1 MKKILQAAGLA
12 SVSAAILSTPTLA
25 EGAGKWYTLTAG
37 IHGFYDDNIYTAP
50 KGSGRKFASPGV
62 DVTPGIQLTFPM
74 EQTKVSLGYNYGMKW
89 YSDRDPNGAHN
100 RDIDQSHNFNA
111 DLSHVFSPRY
121 KVSVY
126 ERFIIAQE
134 PDQLIG
140 SGGIQTL
147 GRAEGN
153 NVRNHA
159 GLDFEAQLTHLWST
173 GLSYQNNYYD
183 YADTSYATPLNRMEH
198 VPGIRFNYQFTPTTV
213 LGFGYNYEIRD
224 YRPFALV
231 NRDMQSHRVYGSVDH
246 SFTGTIQ
253 ASLRGGVEVSN
264 WDAPGV
270 KGETSPYADASLT
283 WTYNPGSFLQ
293 GGIHHGREATDA
305 YLGTAVDIIDSEAT
319 SFYVALSH
327 AITPRLNGSLSARY
341 QFGDLKYNGSANSI
355 STDKYLL
362 LGAVISYKFTQ
373 YLSADMAYYY
383 DDARSSGGQY
393 IPAFNGHGRDFER
406 NRVYFGVRLTY

>member
-37 IHGFYDDNIYTAP
+37 IRGFYDDNIYTAP
-50 KGSGRKFASPGV
+50 KGSGRKFSSPGV
-62 DVTPGIQLTFPM
+62 EVTPGIQLTFPL
-74 EQTKVSLGYNYGMKW
+74 EQTKIGLGYTYGMK
-89 YSDRDPNGAHN
+89 YYADRDPNGAHN
-100 RDIDQSHNFNA
+100 RDIDQSHNFEG

-121 KVSVY
+121 KISTY
-126 ERFIIAQE
+126 ERFVVAQE
-134 PDQLIG
+134 PEQSVNAI
-140 SGGIQTL
+140 STL

-153 NVRNHA
+153 NIRNHA
-159 GLDFEAQLTHLWST
+159 GVDFEAQLSHLWST

-198 VPGIRFNYQFTPTTV
+198 IPGVRFNYQFTPKTV

-224 YRPFALV
+224 YKPFALV
-231 NRDMQSHRVYGSVDH
+231 DRDMKTHRVYASVDH

-253 ASLRGGVEVSN
+253 ASVRGGVELSS
-264 WDAPGV
+264 WDAAGV
-270 KGETSPYADASLT
+270 KDETSPYADASLT
-283 WTYNPGSFLQ
+283 WNYNPGSFVQ

-305 YLGTAVDIIDSEAT
+305 YMGTAVDIVDSEAT
-319 SFYVALSH
+319 SFYAALSH
-327 AITPRLNGSLSARY
+327 AFTPRLRGTLNARY
-341 QFGDLKYNGSANSI
+341 QFGDLKYNGAASNI

-362 LGAVISYKFTQ
+362 LGAVVSYKFNQ
-373 YLSADMAYYY
+373 YLSTELAYYY
-383 DDARSSGGQY
+383 DDARSSGGVF